1 MLVTVSDG
9 MAKPMPVDVPSPAA
23 TEVAVGMP
31 IT

>member
-9 MAKPMPVDVPSPAA
+9 MAKPMPVESPSPASRA
-23 TEVAVGMP
+23 AAVGRP